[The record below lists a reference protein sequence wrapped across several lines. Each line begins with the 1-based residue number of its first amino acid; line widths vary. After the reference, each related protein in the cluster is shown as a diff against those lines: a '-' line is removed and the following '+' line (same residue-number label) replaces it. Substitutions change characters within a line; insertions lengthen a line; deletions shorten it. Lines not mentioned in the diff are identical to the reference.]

1 MLTDFVALY
10 RGRTVMDADLVA
22 VTAEPKIVRKFF
34 AEMLGESTGAT
45 EPETG
50 ETPPL
55 AVVRG
60 DDE

>member
-1 MLTDFVALY
+1 MLADFVALY

-22 VTAEPKIVRKFF
+22 VTAESRIVRKFF
-34 AEMLGESTGAT
+34 AEMIGEVSDTT

-60 DDE
+60 DED